1 MVEII
6 EACRDVAGPDVPL
19 IIRLCAEELL
29 DDVGGNTPEE
39 SMVTYK
45 MAEKAGIDC
54 ISVTQGWQESGT
66 PVISRDV
73 PQGFWL
79 YNAERAKKAVNVP
92 ISMAYRLF
100 DPAIPNKAIGDGI
113 LDIWENC
120 RPQIADPYMPLKVLE
135 GREEDIRPCVACNLC
150 LARLFRDA
158 PMTCYVNPTCA
169 HESDPEW
176 QINPVSQD
184 KKVMVVG
191 GGPAGLECAWVAAQ
205 RGHEVELY
213 EKDDRLGGQ
222 VYYAAKAPYGDEEL
236 FYMIDFHKAQC
247 EKYGANIHLGT
258 EVTKELIDE
267 EMPDVVVLAVGA
279 EFVKPEISGGE
290 GITMYSALDVLD
302 GKAEVGERVLIQ
314 GGKKPG
320 IGTALFLAQNE
331 KPPKTTLVSRERKVG
346 KDVNPSFIWR
356 YIQKLGQK
364 RVTQYKEAEIGKID
378 GDLAVLNVPYR
389 TKIPVKFDTLI
400 YAEREPIGKE
410 LKDFCKQEGIELHV
424 IGDALVPRTMSN
436 ALHDGYR
443 TGIRI

>member
-1 MVEII
+1 
-6 EACRDVAGPDVPL
+6 
-19 IIRLCAEELL
+19 
-29 DDVGGNTPEE
+29 
-39 SMVTYK
+39 
-45 MAEKAGIDC
+45 
-54 ISVTQGWQESGT
+54 
-66 PVISRDV
+66 VISRDV
-73 PQGFWL
+73 PQGYWL
-79 YNAERAKKAVNVP
+79 YNAERAKKAVSVP

-135 GREEDIRPCVACNLC
+135 GREQDIRPCVACNLC

-176 QINPVSQD
+176 QIKPVTQD
-184 KKVMVVG
+184 KKVMVIG

-205 RGHEVELY
+205 RGHEVDLY
-213 EKDDRLGGQ
+213 EKDDRIGGQ
-222 VYYAAKAPYGDEEL
+222 IYYASKAPYGDDEL
-236 FYMIDFHKAQC
+236 YYMIDFHKAQC
-247 EKYGANIHLGT
+247 ENFGVNIHLNT

-267 EMPDVVVLAVGA
+267 EMPDVVVLATGA
-279 EFVKPEISGGE
+279 KFIKPEFE
-290 GITMYSALDVLD
+290 GSEAITMHSALEVLD
-302 GKAEVGERVLIQ
+302 GNAEVGKRVLIH

-320 IGTALFLAQNE
+320 IGTALFLAQAE
-331 KPPKTTLVSRERKVG
+331 KPPKTTMVSRERKVG

-364 RVTQYKEAEIGKID
+364 KVTQYKEAEIGKID
-378 GDLAVLNVPYR
+378 GDLAIIKVPYR

-400 YAEREPIGKE
+400 YAEREPVGKG